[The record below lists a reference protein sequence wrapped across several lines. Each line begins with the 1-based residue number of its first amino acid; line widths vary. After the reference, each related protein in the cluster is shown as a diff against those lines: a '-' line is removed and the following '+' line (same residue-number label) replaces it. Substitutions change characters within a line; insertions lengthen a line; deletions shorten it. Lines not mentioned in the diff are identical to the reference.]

1 MDLGDGGGG
10 GGTGVGSDSFDSL
23 MIISM
28 IGSGSVG

>member
-1 MDLGDGGGG
+1 MGLEGGGDG
-10 GGTGVGSDSFDSL
+10 GGTGVGNDSLDSL

>member
-10 GGTGVGSDSFDSL
+10 GGTGVGSDSLDSL